1 MASSSTVK
9 GQVQVATVNRGIH
22 GCNILP
28 EINKKENQNQ
38 HNFAALL
45 KAMQSEDNKVNLLG
59 IGQTHWMGEGMF
71 RINESRDQ
79 GTTTEQQNSS
89 DYLVAHCGNS
99 DTAYRG
105 VAIVVRGDELQK
117 SVLNFDFVS
126 SRIIGVDLNCTE
138 GFGTVVQVFA
148 PRQKNVKL
156 EHDTFWKQL
165 KSFLTS
171 KFNAGS
177 QWIIVMGDFDVNDI
191 GFPQSK
197 LSAPDVRINK
207 FEKGEK
213 NFILLLSQTTTDTRI
228 PNSKNTGKYLYDR
241 SVQASL
247 ELNCTC
253 KNEDDPAVAT
263 KFEYELFSD
272 PKIEWPFAA
281 SYNNQPAASHVS
293 IYAAV
298 DSGVKR
304 LTASTEILRHMQKLC
319 TQCFDPKALTNGFSA
334 SFTEDILKAD
344 PTTPENALCIHLCLD
359 AFQCATP
366 QTVGVEFFVL
376 KNAHYTGH
384 LTISRFLQEIKDKF
398 LQALRALDQ
407 SHIYWYWGGM
417 LIGKN
422 LKYDNHAVEP

>member
-9 GQVQVATVNRGIH
+9 
-22 GCNILP
+22 
-28 EINKKENQNQ
+28 
-38 HNFAALL
+38 
-45 KAMQSEDNKVNLLG
+45 
-59 IGQTHWMGEGMF
+59 
-71 RINESRDQ
+71 
-79 GTTTEQQNSS
+79 
-89 DYLVAHCGNS
+89 VAHCGNS

-191 GFPQSK
+191 
-197 LSAPDVRINK
+197 
-207 FEKGEK
+207 
-213 NFILLLSQTTTDTRI
+213 
-228 PNSKNTGKYLYDR
+228 
-241 SVQASL
+241 
-247 ELNCTC
+247 
-253 KNEDDPAVAT
+253 
-263 KFEYELFSD
+263 
-272 PKIEWPFAA
+272 A